1 MSLAPVKRFLFKQ
14 LLFLLM
20 SEQTLVSQDSFS
32 ELLGWGCL
40 DQCLSEE
47 CPVGQKVQKEEG
59 FRLLTGGRTLFPVFN
74 LTEER
79 SHKCLLHEC
88 KASAHTYL
96 STNSWSINIHSSQQ
110 DWDSFTGWGK
120 GSRVTL
126 PGTAASLVSCSTK
139 TMEPLSPVCSCTH
152 PKDSVR
158 APLASLTSASAEHR
172 TSGALLARVRVWNH
186 KHHVFLLPFSAP
198 LFPPGPTGAETPSA
212 LMGNLGEEGQDS
224 CNSSGLKER
233 LQREGTWGDIL
244 TLLGK
249 VGFSCSH

>member
-1 MSLAPVKRFLFKQ
+1 MNARPVLTPT
-14 LLFLLM
+14 
-20 SEQTLVSQDSFS
+20 SPQTAGVSIFTVHNRIETPSQ
-32 ELLGWGCL
+32 G
-40 DQCLSEE
+40 EE
-47 CPVGQKVQKEEG
+47 
-59 FRLLTGGRTLFPVFN
+59 
-74 LTEER
+74 
-79 SHKCLLHEC
+79 
-88 KASAHTYL
+88 KAA
-96 STNSWSINIHSSQQ
+96 
-110 DWDSFTGWGK
+110 
-120 GSRVTL
+120 VTL

-224 CNSSGLKER
+224 YNSSGLKER